1 MLILAKSVLSLMIG
15 FLATLFLGVVIV
27 PILRKKHIGQ
37 RVSVYLEDS
46 HKKKDGTPTMG
57 GIIFILGTFISILTL
72 LLLDKMEFTPNLFIV
87 LFVFVSYALIGLL
100 DDYLSIKRDTN
111 VGLTAMQKLFLQL
124 IVAVVFFFI
133 YMKSFIIGFSIS
145 SFILVYKYKGILS
158 SLIYVIPSQLIN
170 ILIILILGVYTL
182 LFSKYLFKMIFL
194 KDKTVNLGK
203 FFKKYVLVFG
213 ICIILCVIS
222 SLCEAY
228 LLPSLLKVI
237 IKLFI

>member
-1 MLILAKSVLSLMIG
+1 MNKKLNSGLALILPNKKLNLFVIFIVVLGIISG
-15 FLATLFLGVVIV
+15 SLFLMVLNDNDKSEVINEISTFMANINTNNINNLNSFKNSLIEGM
-27 PILRKKHIGQ
+27 IL
-37 RVSVYLEDS
+37 
-46 HKKKDGTPTMG
+46 
-57 GIIFILGTFISILTL
+57 IILSWILGMSI
-72 LLLDKMEFTPNLFIV
+72 
-87 LFVFVSYALIGLL
+87 IGV
-100 DDYLSIKRDTN
+100 IFN
-111 VGLTAMQKLFLQL
+111 
-124 IVAVVFFFI
+124 IFFI
-133 YMKSFIIGFSIS
+133 YMKSFTIGFSIS

-182 LFSKYLFKMIFL
+182 LFSKYLFKMIFF

-228 LLPSLLKVI
+228 LLPSLLKVM

>member
-1 MLILAKSVLSLMIG
+1 MNKKLNSGLALILPNKKVNLFVIFIVVLGIISG
-15 FLATLFLGVVIV
+15 SLFLMVLNENDKSEVINEISTFMANINTNNINNLNSFKNSLIEGM
-27 PILRKKHIGQ
+27 IL
-37 RVSVYLEDS
+37 
-46 HKKKDGTPTMG
+46 
-57 GIIFILGTFISILTL
+57 IILSWILGMSI
-72 LLLDKMEFTPNLFIV
+72 
-87 LFVFVSYALIGLL
+87 IGV
-100 DDYLSIKRDTN
+100 IFN
-111 VGLTAMQKLFLQL
+111 
-124 IVAVVFFFI
+124 IFFI

>member
-1 MLILAKSVLSLMIG
+1 MNKKLNSGLALILPNKKVNLFVIFIVILGIISGS
-15 FLATLFLGVVIV
+15 LFLMVLNENDKSEVINEISTFMANINTNNINNLNSFKNSLIEGM
-27 PILRKKHIGQ
+27 IL
-37 RVSVYLEDS
+37 
-46 HKKKDGTPTMG
+46 
-57 GIIFILGTFISILTL
+57 IILSWILGMSI
-72 LLLDKMEFTPNLFIV
+72 
-87 LFVFVSYALIGLL
+87 IGV
-100 DDYLSIKRDTN
+100 IFN
-111 VGLTAMQKLFLQL
+111 
-124 IVAVVFFFI
+124 IFFI
-133 YMKSFIIGFSIS
+133 YMKSFTIGFSIS

-182 LFSKYLFKMIFL
+182 LFSKYLFKMIFF

-222 SLCEAY
+222 ALCEAY
-228 LLPSLLKVI
+228 LLPSLLKVM

>member
-1 MLILAKSVLSLMIG
+1 MNKKLNSGLALILPNKKVNLFVIFIVILGIISGS
-15 FLATLFLGVVIV
+15 LFLMVLNDNDKSEVINEISTFMANINTNNINNLNSFKNSLIEGM
-27 PILRKKHIGQ
+27 IL
-37 RVSVYLEDS
+37 
-46 HKKKDGTPTMG
+46 
-57 GIIFILGTFISILTL
+57 IILSWILGMSI
-72 LLLDKMEFTPNLFIV
+72 
-87 LFVFVSYALIGLL
+87 IGV
-100 DDYLSIKRDTN
+100 IFN
-111 VGLTAMQKLFLQL
+111 
-124 IVAVVFFFI
+124 IFFI

-182 LFSKYLFKMIFL
+182 LFSKYLFKMIFF

-228 LLPSLLKVI
+228 LLPSLLKVM

>member
-1 MLILAKSVLSLMIG
+1 MNKKLNSGLALILPNKKVNLFVIFIVVLGIISG
-15 FLATLFLGVVIV
+15 SLFLMVLNENDKSEVINEISTFMANINTNNINNFNSFKNSLIEGM
-27 PILRKKHIGQ
+27 IL
-37 RVSVYLEDS
+37 
-46 HKKKDGTPTMG
+46 
-57 GIIFILGTFISILTL
+57 IILSWILGMSI
-72 LLLDKMEFTPNLFIV
+72 
-87 LFVFVSYALIGLL
+87 IGV
-100 DDYLSIKRDTN
+100 IFN
-111 VGLTAMQKLFLQL
+111 
-124 IVAVVFFFI
+124 IFFI

-158 SLIYVIPSQLIN
+158 SLVYTVPSQLIN

-182 LFSKYLFKMIFL
+182 LFSKYLFKMIFI

-213 ICIILCVIS
+213 ICIILCLVS

-228 LLPSLLKVI
+228 LLPSLLKVM

>member
-1 MLILAKSVLSLMIG
+1 MNKKLNSGLALILPNKKVNLFVIFIVILGIISG
-15 FLATLFLGVVIV
+15 TLFLMVLNENDKSEVINEISTFMTNINTNNINNLNSFKNSIIEGM
-27 PILRKKHIGQ
+27 IL
-37 RVSVYLEDS
+37 
-46 HKKKDGTPTMG
+46 
-57 GIIFILGTFISILTL
+57 IILSWILGMSI
-72 LLLDKMEFTPNLFIV
+72 
-87 LFVFVSYALIGLL
+87 IGV
-100 DDYLSIKRDTN
+100 IFN
-111 VGLTAMQKLFLQL
+111 
-124 IVAVVFFFI
+124 IFFI
-133 YMKSFIIGFSIS
+133 YMKSFTIGFSIS

-182 LFSKYLFKMIFL
+182 LFSKYLFKMIFF

-222 SLCEAY
+222 ALCEAY
-228 LLPSLLKVI
+228 LLPSLLKVM

>member
-1 MLILAKSVLSLMIG
+1 MNKKLNSGLALILPNKKVNLFVIFIVILGIISGS
-15 FLATLFLGVVIV
+15 LFLMVLNENDKSEVINEISTFMANINTNNINNFNSFKNSLIEGM
-27 PILRKKHIGQ
+27 IL
-37 RVSVYLEDS
+37 
-46 HKKKDGTPTMG
+46 
-57 GIIFILGTFISILTL
+57 IILSWILGMSI
-72 LLLDKMEFTPNLFIV
+72 
-87 LFVFVSYALIGLL
+87 IGV
-100 DDYLSIKRDTN
+100 IFN
-111 VGLTAMQKLFLQL
+111 
-124 IVAVVFFFI
+124 IFFI
-133 YMKSFIIGFSIS
+133 YMKSFTIGFSIS

-182 LFSKYLFKMIFL
+182 LFSKYLFKMIFF

-228 LLPSLLKVI
+228 LLPSLLKVM

>member
-1 MLILAKSVLSLMIG
+1 MNKKLNSGLALILPNKKVNLFVIFIVVLGIISG
-15 FLATLFLGVVIV
+15 SLFLMVLNDNDKSEVINEISTFMANINTNNINNFNSFKNSLIEGM
-27 PILRKKHIGQ
+27 IL
-37 RVSVYLEDS
+37 
-46 HKKKDGTPTMG
+46 
-57 GIIFILGTFISILTL
+57 IILSWILGMSI
-72 LLLDKMEFTPNLFIV
+72 
-87 LFVFVSYALIGLL
+87 IGV
-100 DDYLSIKRDTN
+100 IFN
-111 VGLTAMQKLFLQL
+111 
-124 IVAVVFFFI
+124 IFFI
-133 YMKSFIIGFSIS
+133 YMKSFTIGFSIS

-158 SLIYVIPSQLIN
+158 SLVYTVPSQLIN

-213 ICIILCVIS
+213 ICIILCLVS

-228 LLPSLLKVI
+228 LLPSLLKVM

>member
-1 MLILAKSVLSLMIG
+1 MNKKLNSGLALILPNKKVNLFVIFIVVLGIISG
-15 FLATLFLGVVIV
+15 SLFLMVLNENDKSEVINEISTFMANINTNNINNLNSFKNSLIEGM
-27 PILRKKHIGQ
+27 IL
-37 RVSVYLEDS
+37 
-46 HKKKDGTPTMG
+46 
-57 GIIFILGTFISILTL
+57 IILSWILGMSI
-72 LLLDKMEFTPNLFIV
+72 
-87 LFVFVSYALIGLL
+87 IGV
-100 DDYLSIKRDTN
+100 IFN
-111 VGLTAMQKLFLQL
+111 
-124 IVAVVFFFI
+124 IFFI
-133 YMKSFIIGFSIS
+133 YMKSFTIGFSIS

-158 SLIYVIPSQLIN
+158 SLVYTIPSQLIN

-213 ICIILCVIS
+213 ICIILCLVS

>member
-1 MLILAKSVLSLMIG
+1 MNKKLNSGLALILPNKKVNLFVIFIVILGIISGS
-15 FLATLFLGVVIV
+15 LFLMVLNENDKSEVINEIGTFMTNINTNNINNLNSFKNSLIEGM
-27 PILRKKHIGQ
+27 IL
-37 RVSVYLEDS
+37 
-46 HKKKDGTPTMG
+46 
-57 GIIFILGTFISILTL
+57 IILSWILGMSI
-72 LLLDKMEFTPNLFIV
+72 
-87 LFVFVSYALIGLL
+87 IGV
-100 DDYLSIKRDTN
+100 IFN
-111 VGLTAMQKLFLQL
+111 
-124 IVAVVFFFI
+124 IFFI
-133 YMKSFIIGFSIS
+133 YMKSFTIGFSIS

-228 LLPSLLKVI
+228 LLPSLLKVM

>member
-1 MLILAKSVLSLMIG
+1 MNKKLNSGLALILPNKKVNLFVIFIVVLGIISG
-15 FLATLFLGVVIV
+15 SLFLMVLNDNDKSEVINEISTFMANINTNNINNFNSFKNSLIEGM
-27 PILRKKHIGQ
+27 IL
-37 RVSVYLEDS
+37 
-46 HKKKDGTPTMG
+46 
-57 GIIFILGTFISILTL
+57 IILSWILGMSI
-72 LLLDKMEFTPNLFIV
+72 
-87 LFVFVSYALIGLL
+87 IGV
-100 DDYLSIKRDTN
+100 IFN
-111 VGLTAMQKLFLQL
+111 
-124 IVAVVFFFI
+124 IFFI

>member
-1 MLILAKSVLSLMIG
+1 MNKKLNSGLALILPNKKLNLFVIFIVILGIISGS
-15 FLATLFLGVVIV
+15 LFLMVLNDNDKSEVINEISTFMANINTNNINNLNSFKNSLIEGM
-27 PILRKKHIGQ
+27 IL
-37 RVSVYLEDS
+37 
-46 HKKKDGTPTMG
+46 
-57 GIIFILGTFISILTL
+57 IILSWILGMSI
-72 LLLDKMEFTPNLFIV
+72 
-87 LFVFVSYALIGLL
+87 IGV
-100 DDYLSIKRDTN
+100 IFN
-111 VGLTAMQKLFLQL
+111 
-124 IVAVVFFFI
+124 IFFI

-228 LLPSLLKVI
+228 LLPSLLKVM

>member
-1 MLILAKSVLSLMIG
+1 MNKKLNSGLALILPNKKVNLFVIFIVILGIISGS
-15 FLATLFLGVVIV
+15 LFLMVLNDNDKSEVINEISTFMTNINTNNINNLNSFKNSLIEGM
-27 PILRKKHIGQ
+27 IL
-37 RVSVYLEDS
+37 
-46 HKKKDGTPTMG
+46 
-57 GIIFILGTFISILTL
+57 IILSWILGMSI
-72 LLLDKMEFTPNLFIV
+72 
-87 LFVFVSYALIGLL
+87 IGV
-100 DDYLSIKRDTN
+100 IFN
-111 VGLTAMQKLFLQL
+111 
-124 IVAVVFFFI
+124 IFFI

-158 SLIYVIPSQLIN
+158 SLIYIIPSQLIN

-222 SLCEAY
+222 ALCEAY
-228 LLPSLLKVI
+228 LLPSLLKVM

>member
-1 MLILAKSVLSLMIG
+1 MNKKLNSGLALILPNKKVNLFVIFIVVLGIISG
-15 FLATLFLGVVIV
+15 SLFLMVLNENDKSEVINEISTFMTNINTNNINNLNSFKNSLIEGM
-27 PILRKKHIGQ
+27 IL
-37 RVSVYLEDS
+37 
-46 HKKKDGTPTMG
+46 
-57 GIIFILGTFISILTL
+57 IILSWILGMSI
-72 LLLDKMEFTPNLFIV
+72 
-87 LFVFVSYALIGLL
+87 IGV
-100 DDYLSIKRDTN
+100 IFN
-111 VGLTAMQKLFLQL
+111 
-124 IVAVVFFFI
+124 IFFI
-133 YMKSFIIGFSIS
+133 YMKSFTIGFSIS

-158 SLIYVIPSQLIN
+158 SLVYTIPSQLIN

-213 ICIILCVIS
+213 ICIILCLVS

>member
-1 MLILAKSVLSLMIG
+1 MNKKLNSGLALILPNKKVNLFVIFIVILGIISGS
-15 FLATLFLGVVIV
+15 LFLMVLNDNDKSEVINEISTFMSNINTNNINNLNSFKNSLIEGM
-27 PILRKKHIGQ
+27 IL
-37 RVSVYLEDS
+37 
-46 HKKKDGTPTMG
+46 
-57 GIIFILGTFISILTL
+57 IILSWILGMSI
-72 LLLDKMEFTPNLFIV
+72 
-87 LFVFVSYALIGLL
+87 IGV
-100 DDYLSIKRDTN
+100 IFN
-111 VGLTAMQKLFLQL
+111 
-124 IVAVVFFFI
+124 IFFI

-158 SLIYVIPSQLIN
+158 SLVYTVPSQLIN

-222 SLCEAY
+222 ALCEAY
-228 LLPSLLKVI
+228 LLPSLLKVM

>member
-1 MLILAKSVLSLMIG
+1 MNKKLNSGLALILPNKKVNLFVIFIVVLGIISG
-15 FLATLFLGVVIV
+15 SLFLMVLNENDKSEVINEISTFMANINTNNINNLNSFKNSLIEGM
-27 PILRKKHIGQ
+27 IL
-37 RVSVYLEDS
+37 
-46 HKKKDGTPTMG
+46 
-57 GIIFILGTFISILTL
+57 IILSWILGMSI
-72 LLLDKMEFTPNLFIV
+72 
-87 LFVFVSYALIGLL
+87 IGV
-100 DDYLSIKRDTN
+100 IFN
-111 VGLTAMQKLFLQL
+111 
-124 IVAVVFFFI
+124 IFFI
-133 YMKSFIIGFSIS
+133 YMKSFTIGFSIS

-182 LFSKYLFKMIFL
+182 LFSKYLFKMIFI

-213 ICIILCVIS
+213 ICIILCLVS

>member
-1 MLILAKSVLSLMIG
+1 MNKKLNSGLALILPNKKVNLFVIFIVVLGIISG
-15 FLATLFLGVVIV
+15 SLFLMVLNDNDKSEVINEISTFMTNINTNNINNLNSFKNSLIEGM
-27 PILRKKHIGQ
+27 IL
-37 RVSVYLEDS
+37 
-46 HKKKDGTPTMG
+46 
-57 GIIFILGTFISILTL
+57 IILSWILGMSI
-72 LLLDKMEFTPNLFIV
+72 
-87 LFVFVSYALIGLL
+87 IGV
-100 DDYLSIKRDTN
+100 IFN
-111 VGLTAMQKLFLQL
+111 
-124 IVAVVFFFI
+124 IFFI
-133 YMKSFIIGFSIS
+133 YMKSFTIGFSIS

-158 SLIYVIPSQLIN
+158 SLVYTIPSQLIN

-213 ICIILCVIS
+213 ICIILCLVS

-228 LLPSLLKVI
+228 LLPSLLKVM

>member
-1 MLILAKSVLSLMIG
+1 MNKKLNSGLALILPNKKVNLFVIFIVILGIISGS
-15 FLATLFLGVVIV
+15 LFLMVLNENDKSEVINEISTFMANINTNNINNLNSFKNSLIEGM
-27 PILRKKHIGQ
+27 IL
-37 RVSVYLEDS
+37 
-46 HKKKDGTPTMG
+46 
-57 GIIFILGTFISILTL
+57 IILSWILGMSI
-72 LLLDKMEFTPNLFIV
+72 
-87 LFVFVSYALIGLL
+87 IGV
-100 DDYLSIKRDTN
+100 IFN
-111 VGLTAMQKLFLQL
+111 
-124 IVAVVFFFI
+124 IFFI
-133 YMKSFIIGFSIS
+133 YMKSFTIGFSIS

-182 LFSKYLFKMIFL
+182 LFSKYLFKMIFI

-213 ICIILCVIS
+213 ICIILCLVS

>member
-1 MLILAKSVLSLMIG
+1 MNKKLNSGLALILPNKKVNLFVIFIVVLGIISG
-15 FLATLFLGVVIV
+15 SLFLMVLNENDKSEVINEISTFMTNINTNSINNLNSFKNSLIEGM
-27 PILRKKHIGQ
+27 IL
-37 RVSVYLEDS
+37 
-46 HKKKDGTPTMG
+46 
-57 GIIFILGTFISILTL
+57 IILSWILGMSI
-72 LLLDKMEFTPNLFIV
+72 
-87 LFVFVSYALIGLL
+87 IGV
-100 DDYLSIKRDTN
+100 IFN
-111 VGLTAMQKLFLQL
+111 
-124 IVAVVFFFI
+124 IFFI
-133 YMKSFIIGFSIS
+133 YMKSFTIGFSIS

-213 ICIILCVIS
+213 ICILLCLVS
-222 SLCEAY
+222 ALCEAY
-228 LLPSLLKVI
+228 LLPSLLKVM

>member
-1 MLILAKSVLSLMIG
+1 MNKKLNSGLALILPNKKVNLFVIFIVILGIISGS
-15 FLATLFLGVVIV
+15 LFLMVLNDNDKSEVINEISTFMTNINTNNINNLNSFKNSLIEGM
-27 PILRKKHIGQ
+27 IL
-37 RVSVYLEDS
+37 
-46 HKKKDGTPTMG
+46 
-57 GIIFILGTFISILTL
+57 IILSWILGMSI
-72 LLLDKMEFTPNLFIV
+72 
-87 LFVFVSYALIGLL
+87 IGV
-100 DDYLSIKRDTN
+100 IFN
-111 VGLTAMQKLFLQL
+111 
-124 IVAVVFFFI
+124 IFFI

-213 ICIILCVIS
+213 ICIILCLVS

-228 LLPSLLKVI
+228 LLPSLLKVM

>member
-1 MLILAKSVLSLMIG
+1 MNKKLNSGLALILPNKKLNLFVIFIVVLGIISG
-15 FLATLFLGVVIV
+15 SLFLMVLNENDKSEVINEISTFMANINTNNINNLNSFKNSLIEGM
-27 PILRKKHIGQ
+27 IL
-37 RVSVYLEDS
+37 
-46 HKKKDGTPTMG
+46 
-57 GIIFILGTFISILTL
+57 IILSWILGMSI
-72 LLLDKMEFTPNLFIV
+72 
-87 LFVFVSYALIGLL
+87 IGV
-100 DDYLSIKRDTN
+100 IFN
-111 VGLTAMQKLFLQL
+111 
-124 IVAVVFFFI
+124 IFFI
-133 YMKSFIIGFSIS
+133 YMKSFTIGFSIS

-182 LFSKYLFKMIFL
+182 LFSKYLFKMIFI

-222 SLCEAY
+222 ALCEAY
-228 LLPSLLKVI
+228 LLPSLLKVM

>member
-1 MLILAKSVLSLMIG
+1 MNKKLNSGLALILPNKKVNLFVIFIVILGIISGS
-15 FLATLFLGVVIV
+15 LFLMVLNDNDKSEVINEISTFMTNINTNNINNLNSFKNSLIEGM
-27 PILRKKHIGQ
+27 IL
-37 RVSVYLEDS
+37 
-46 HKKKDGTPTMG
+46 
-57 GIIFILGTFISILTL
+57 IILSWILGMSI
-72 LLLDKMEFTPNLFIV
+72 IG
-87 LFVFVSYALIGLL
+87 VFFNI
-100 DDYLSIKRDTN
+100 
-111 VGLTAMQKLFLQL
+111 
-124 IVAVVFFFI
+124 FFI
-133 YMKSFIIGFSIS
+133 YMKSFTIGFSIS
-145 SFILVYKYKGILS
+145 SFVLVYKYKGILS

-222 SLCEAY
+222 ALCEAY
-228 LLPSLLKVI
+228 LLPSLLKVM

>member
-1 MLILAKSVLSLMIG
+1 MNKKLNSGLALILPNKKVNLFVIFIVVLGIISG
-15 FLATLFLGVVIV
+15 SLFLMVLNDNDKSEVINEISTFMANINTNNINNFNSFKNSLIEGM
-27 PILRKKHIGQ
+27 IL
-37 RVSVYLEDS
+37 
-46 HKKKDGTPTMG
+46 
-57 GIIFILGTFISILTL
+57 IILSWILGMSI
-72 LLLDKMEFTPNLFIV
+72 
-87 LFVFVSYALIGLL
+87 IGV
-100 DDYLSIKRDTN
+100 IFN
-111 VGLTAMQKLFLQL
+111 
-124 IVAVVFFFI
+124 IFFI
-133 YMKSFIIGFSIS
+133 YMKSFTIGFSIS

-213 ICIILCVIS
+213 ICIILCLVS

>member
-1 MLILAKSVLSLMIG
+1 MNKKLNSGLALILPNKKVNLFVIFIVILGIISGS
-15 FLATLFLGVVIV
+15 LFLMVLNDNDKSEVINEISTFMTNINTNNINNLNSFKNSLIEGM
-27 PILRKKHIGQ
+27 IL
-37 RVSVYLEDS
+37 
-46 HKKKDGTPTMG
+46 
-57 GIIFILGTFISILTL
+57 IILSWILGMSI
-72 LLLDKMEFTPNLFIV
+72 
-87 LFVFVSYALIGLL
+87 IGV
-100 DDYLSIKRDTN
+100 IFN
-111 VGLTAMQKLFLQL
+111 
-124 IVAVVFFFI
+124 IFFI
-133 YMKSFIIGFSIS
+133 YMKSFTIGFSIS

-158 SLIYVIPSQLIN
+158 SLVYTIPSQLIN

-228 LLPSLLKVI
+228 LLPSLLKVM

>member
-1 MLILAKSVLSLMIG
+1 MNKKLNSGLALILPNKKVNLFVIFIVVLGIISG
-15 FLATLFLGVVIV
+15 SLFLMVLNDNDKSEVINEISTFMANINTNNINNLNSFKNSLIEGM
-27 PILRKKHIGQ
+27 IL
-37 RVSVYLEDS
+37 
-46 HKKKDGTPTMG
+46 
-57 GIIFILGTFISILTL
+57 IILSWILGMSI
-72 LLLDKMEFTPNLFIV
+72 
-87 LFVFVSYALIGLL
+87 IGV
-100 DDYLSIKRDTN
+100 IFN
-111 VGLTAMQKLFLQL
+111 
-124 IVAVVFFFI
+124 IFFI
-133 YMKSFIIGFSIS
+133 YMKSFTIGFSIS

-228 LLPSLLKVI
+228 LLPSLLKVM

>member
-1 MLILAKSVLSLMIG
+1 MNKKLNSGLALILPNKKVNLFVIFIVILGIISGS
-15 FLATLFLGVVIV
+15 LFLMVLNDNDKSEVINEISTFMANINTNNINNLNSFKNSLIEGM
-27 PILRKKHIGQ
+27 IL
-37 RVSVYLEDS
+37 
-46 HKKKDGTPTMG
+46 
-57 GIIFILGTFISILTL
+57 IILSWILGMSI
-72 LLLDKMEFTPNLFIV
+72 
-87 LFVFVSYALIGLL
+87 IGV
-100 DDYLSIKRDTN
+100 IFN
-111 VGLTAMQKLFLQL
+111 
-124 IVAVVFFFI
+124 IFFI
-133 YMKSFIIGFSIS
+133 YMKSFTIGFSIS

-158 SLIYVIPSQLIN
+158 SLVYTVPSQLIN

-228 LLPSLLKVI
+228 LLPSLLKVM

>member
-1 MLILAKSVLSLMIG
+1 MNKKLNSGLALILPNKKVNLFVIFIVILGIISGS
-15 FLATLFLGVVIV
+15 LFLMVLNDNDKSEVINEISTFMTNINTNNINNLNSFKNSLIEGM
-27 PILRKKHIGQ
+27 IL
-37 RVSVYLEDS
+37 
-46 HKKKDGTPTMG
+46 
-57 GIIFILGTFISILTL
+57 IILSWILGMSI
-72 LLLDKMEFTPNLFIV
+72 
-87 LFVFVSYALIGLL
+87 IGV
-100 DDYLSIKRDTN
+100 IFN
-111 VGLTAMQKLFLQL
+111 
-124 IVAVVFFFI
+124 IFFI
-133 YMKSFIIGFSIS
+133 YMKSFTIGFSIS

-228 LLPSLLKVI
+228 LLPSLLKVM

>member
-1 MLILAKSVLSLMIG
+1 MNKKLNSGLALILPNKKVNLFVIFIVILGIISGS
-15 FLATLFLGVVIV
+15 LFLMVLNDNDKSEVINEISTFMTNINTNNINNLNSFKNSLIEGM
-27 PILRKKHIGQ
+27 IL
-37 RVSVYLEDS
+37 
-46 HKKKDGTPTMG
+46 
-57 GIIFILGTFISILTL
+57 IILSWILGMSI
-72 LLLDKMEFTPNLFIV
+72 
-87 LFVFVSYALIGLL
+87 IGV
-100 DDYLSIKRDTN
+100 IFN
-111 VGLTAMQKLFLQL
+111 
-124 IVAVVFFFI
+124 IFFI

-228 LLPSLLKVI
+228 LLPSLLNSKYLLNSLI
-237 IKLFI
+237 

>member
-1 MLILAKSVLSLMIG
+1 MNKKLNSGLALILPNKKVNLFVIFIVVLGIISG
-15 FLATLFLGVVIV
+15 SLFLMVLNENDKSEVINEISTFMTNINTNNINNLNSFKNSLIEGMILIILSWILGMSIIGVVFNI
-27 PILRKKHIGQ
+27 
-37 RVSVYLEDS
+37 
-46 HKKKDGTPTMG
+46 
-57 GIIFILGTFISILTL
+57 
-72 LLLDKMEFTPNLFIV
+72 
-87 LFVFVSYALIGLL
+87 
-100 DDYLSIKRDTN
+100 
-111 VGLTAMQKLFLQL
+111 
-124 IVAVVFFFI
+124 FFI

-213 ICIILCVIS
+213 ICILLCLIS
-222 SLCEAY
+222 ALCEAY
-228 LLPSLLKVI
+228 LLPSLLKVM

>member
-1 MLILAKSVLSLMIG
+1 MNKKLNSGLALILPNKKVNLFVIFIVVLGIISG
-15 FLATLFLGVVIV
+15 SLFLMVLNENDKSEVINEISTFMANINTNNINNLNSFKNSLIEGM
-27 PILRKKHIGQ
+27 IL
-37 RVSVYLEDS
+37 
-46 HKKKDGTPTMG
+46 
-57 GIIFILGTFISILTL
+57 IILSWILGMSI
-72 LLLDKMEFTPNLFIV
+72 
-87 LFVFVSYALIGLL
+87 IGV
-100 DDYLSIKRDTN
+100 IFN
-111 VGLTAMQKLFLQL
+111 
-124 IVAVVFFFI
+124 IFFI
-133 YMKSFIIGFSIS
+133 YMKSFTIGFSIS

-182 LFSKYLFKMIFL
+182 LFSKYLFKMIFF

-222 SLCEAY
+222 ALCEAY
-228 LLPSLLKVI
+228 LLPSLLKVM

>member
-1 MLILAKSVLSLMIG
+1 MNKKLNSGLALILPNKKVNLFVIFIVILGIISGS
-15 FLATLFLGVVIV
+15 LFLMVLNENDKSEVINEISTFMANINTNNINNLNSFKNSLIEGM
-27 PILRKKHIGQ
+27 IL
-37 RVSVYLEDS
+37 
-46 HKKKDGTPTMG
+46 
-57 GIIFILGTFISILTL
+57 IILSWILGMSI
-72 LLLDKMEFTPNLFIV
+72 
-87 LFVFVSYALIGLL
+87 IGV
-100 DDYLSIKRDTN
+100 IFN
-111 VGLTAMQKLFLQL
+111 
-124 IVAVVFFFI
+124 IFFI
-133 YMKSFIIGFSIS
+133 YMKSFTIGFSIS

-182 LFSKYLFKMIFL
+182 LFSKYLFKMIFI

-222 SLCEAY
+222 ALCEAY
-228 LLPSLLKVI
+228 LLPSLLKVM

>member
-1 MLILAKSVLSLMIG
+1 MNKKLNSGLALILPNKKVNLFVIFIVILGIISGS
-15 FLATLFLGVVIV
+15 LFLMALNDNDKSEVINEISTFMTNINTNNINNLNSFKNSLIEGM
-27 PILRKKHIGQ
+27 IL
-37 RVSVYLEDS
+37 
-46 HKKKDGTPTMG
+46 
-57 GIIFILGTFISILTL
+57 IILSWILGMSI
-72 LLLDKMEFTPNLFIV
+72 
-87 LFVFVSYALIGLL
+87 IGV
-100 DDYLSIKRDTN
+100 IFN
-111 VGLTAMQKLFLQL
+111 
-124 IVAVVFFFI
+124 IFFI

-213 ICIILCVIS
+213 ICILLCLVS

-228 LLPSLLKVI
+228 LLPSLLKVM

>member
-1 MLILAKSVLSLMIG
+1 MNKKLNSGLALILPNKKVNLFVIFIVILGIISGS
-15 FLATLFLGVVIV
+15 LFLMVLNDNDKSEVINEISTFMTNINTNNIHNLNSFKNSLIEGM
-27 PILRKKHIGQ
+27 IL
-37 RVSVYLEDS
+37 
-46 HKKKDGTPTMG
+46 
-57 GIIFILGTFISILTL
+57 IILSWILGMSI
-72 LLLDKMEFTPNLFIV
+72 
-87 LFVFVSYALIGLL
+87 IGV
-100 DDYLSIKRDTN
+100 IFN
-111 VGLTAMQKLFLQL
+111 
-124 IVAVVFFFI
+124 IFFI
-133 YMKSFIIGFSIS
+133 YMKSFTIGFSIS

-158 SLIYVIPSQLIN
+158 SLVYTIPSQLIN

-222 SLCEAY
+222 ALCEAY
-228 LLPSLLKVI
+228 LLPSLLKVM

>member
-1 MLILAKSVLSLMIG
+1 MNKKLNSGLALILPNKKVNLFVIFIVILGIISGS
-15 FLATLFLGVVIV
+15 LFLMVLNDNDKSEVINEISTFMANINTNNINNLNSFKNSLIEGM
-27 PILRKKHIGQ
+27 IL
-37 RVSVYLEDS
+37 
-46 HKKKDGTPTMG
+46 
-57 GIIFILGTFISILTL
+57 IILSWILGMSI
-72 LLLDKMEFTPNLFIV
+72 
-87 LFVFVSYALIGLL
+87 IGV
-100 DDYLSIKRDTN
+100 IFN
-111 VGLTAMQKLFLQL
+111 
-124 IVAVVFFFI
+124 IFFI
-133 YMKSFIIGFSIS
+133 YMKSFTIGFSIS

-158 SLIYVIPSQLIN
+158 SLVYTIPSQLIN

-228 LLPSLLKVI
+228 LLPSLLKVM

>member
-1 MLILAKSVLSLMIG
+1 MNKKLNSGLALILPNKKVNLFVIFIVVLGIISG
-15 FLATLFLGVVIV
+15 SLFLMVLNENDKSEVINEISTFMTNINTNNINNLNSFKNSLIEGM
-27 PILRKKHIGQ
+27 IL
-37 RVSVYLEDS
+37 
-46 HKKKDGTPTMG
+46 
-57 GIIFILGTFISILTL
+57 IILSWILGMSI
-72 LLLDKMEFTPNLFIV
+72 
-87 LFVFVSYALIGLL
+87 IGV
-100 DDYLSIKRDTN
+100 IFN
-111 VGLTAMQKLFLQL
+111 
-124 IVAVVFFFI
+124 IFFI
-133 YMKSFIIGFSIS
+133 YMKSFTIGFSIS

-158 SLIYVIPSQLIN
+158 SLVYTVPSQLIN

-213 ICIILCVIS
+213 ICIILCLVS

>member
-1 MLILAKSVLSLMIG
+1 MNKKLNSGLALILPNKKVNLFVIFIVILGIISGS
-15 FLATLFLGVVIV
+15 LFLMVLNDNDKSEVINEISTFMSNINTNNINNLNSFKNSLIEGM
-27 PILRKKHIGQ
+27 IL
-37 RVSVYLEDS
+37 
-46 HKKKDGTPTMG
+46 
-57 GIIFILGTFISILTL
+57 IILSWILGMSI
-72 LLLDKMEFTPNLFIV
+72 
-87 LFVFVSYALIGLL
+87 IGV
-100 DDYLSIKRDTN
+100 IFN
-111 VGLTAMQKLFLQL
+111 
-124 IVAVVFFFI
+124 IFFI

-145 SFILVYKYKGILS
+145 SFVLVYKYKGILS

-182 LFSKYLFKMIFL
+182 LFSKYLFKMIFI

-222 SLCEAY
+222 ALCEAY
-228 LLPSLLKVI
+228 LLPSLLKVM

>member
-1 MLILAKSVLSLMIG
+1 MNKKLNSGLALILPNKKLNLFVIFIVVLGIISG
-15 FLATLFLGVVIV
+15 SLFLMVLNENDKSEVINEISTFMANINTNNINNLNSFKNSLIEGM
-27 PILRKKHIGQ
+27 IL
-37 RVSVYLEDS
+37 
-46 HKKKDGTPTMG
+46 
-57 GIIFILGTFISILTL
+57 IILSWILGMSI
-72 LLLDKMEFTPNLFIV
+72 
-87 LFVFVSYALIGLL
+87 IGV
-100 DDYLSIKRDTN
+100 IFN
-111 VGLTAMQKLFLQL
+111 
-124 IVAVVFFFI
+124 IFFI
-133 YMKSFIIGFSIS
+133 YMKSFTIGFSIS

-182 LFSKYLFKMIFL
+182 LFSKYLFKMIFI

-228 LLPSLLKVI
+228 LLPSLLKVM

>member
-1 MLILAKSVLSLMIG
+1 MNKKLNSGLALILPNKKLNLFVIFIVVLGIISG
-15 FLATLFLGVVIV
+15 SLFLMVLNENDKSEVINEISTFMANINTNNINNLNSFKNSLIEGM
-27 PILRKKHIGQ
+27 IL
-37 RVSVYLEDS
+37 
-46 HKKKDGTPTMG
+46 
-57 GIIFILGTFISILTL
+57 IILSWILGMSI
-72 LLLDKMEFTPNLFIV
+72 
-87 LFVFVSYALIGLL
+87 IGV
-100 DDYLSIKRDTN
+100 IFN
-111 VGLTAMQKLFLQL
+111 
-124 IVAVVFFFI
+124 IFFI
-133 YMKSFIIGFSIS
+133 YMKSFTIGFSIS

-158 SLIYVIPSQLIN
+158 SLVYTVPSQLIN

-213 ICIILCVIS
+213 ICIILCLVS

-228 LLPSLLKVI
+228 LLPSLLKVM